1 MKVWSRGILMPNNRK
16 KSEPLSLAE
25 KLLNVY
31 EQGNPTL
38 DFGETRSQLKALEWV
53 QRIVEQ
59 LKENERRMKSNDR

>member
-1 MKVWSRGILMPNNRK
+1 MPNNRK